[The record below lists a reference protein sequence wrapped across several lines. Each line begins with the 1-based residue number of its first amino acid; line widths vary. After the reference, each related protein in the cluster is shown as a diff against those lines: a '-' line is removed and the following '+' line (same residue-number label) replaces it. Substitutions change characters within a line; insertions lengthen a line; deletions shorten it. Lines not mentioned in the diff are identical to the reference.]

1 MKISV
6 IIVLLSLIIPIGM
19 KGQEMRQTIKGS
31 VVDIDTR
38 QPLPGV
44 NIIVLQS
51 DPLIGATTDADGK
64 FRLPP
69 VPPGRYSLQVSFI
82 GYQSQMLSEIDVSSG
97 KEVVLNLELKEK
109 VMEAKEVVITARA
122 EKEKPLNS
130 MTTISARSFSV
141 EETRRY
147 AGSADDPLRAASA
160 FAGVAASASSERN
173 DIVVRGN
180 NSKGLLWRL
189 DGVDIPNPN
198 HFARIGNSGGGLTLF
213 SSQVLSNSDFLTSAF
228 PAEYGE
234 ALAGV
239 FDIRFRNGNS
249 DRHEYTLQLGTLGID
264 VAAEGP
270 FIKGKPATFLFNY
283 RYSSLALLAK
293 VDKEFERTIPDYQD
307 VSFKVNIPTRHSGT
321 FSFTGIGGIDHSS
334 LDPEED
340 TLDWKEF
347 EDRER
352 SRLNT
357 STGAFI
363 ASHQISLSR
372 KTWMKTSL
380 ALSGSSIDYNDGYWA
395 DTENF
400 RQKDVSEMIST
411 KMTAGLTLNFK
422 PTQRLNTRTGLVY
435 NRLGYDINI
444 RSEDP
449 LSGIFETIADNDGSA
464 SSFQAY
470 TQARLDITDRL
481 SLNAGVH
488 GRWFEVND
496 KVSIEPRAAVRWEFI
511 TGQTLSLGYGR
522 HTQIENLAVYFTT
535 LPLSGNMP
543 NKILDFATADHFV
556 AGYDLMINE
565 YTRIKTEVY
574 YQHLTRLP
582 VVPGTSYALINVTDQ
597 WVADSLVNN
606 GKGKNYGVE
615 ITLERFMHNRFY
627 YLLTTSLF
635 RSQYTGSDATE
646 RNARFDGRCV
656 MNGLVGKE
664 FAINEKHAIG
674 VNFKV
679 TWSGGE
685 WYTPIDLAASR
696 IANRQVDDLDHA
708 WSEQLPS
715 FLYTDLTITLKRNH
729 KKFTGSWAVQIKN
742 MLNHRPVVGYRYD
755 SYSKQIEE
763 ILPMGIVP
771 SIGYKIEF

>member
-1 MKISV
+1 MKKPVV
-6 IIVLLSLIIPIGM
+6 IILLFFFVSLGM

-51 DPLIGATTDADGK
+51 DPLTGATSDADGK
-64 FRLPP
+64 FRLPA
-69 VPPGRYSLQVSFI
+69 VPPGRYSLQISFI
-82 GYQSQMLSEIDVSSG
+82 GYQSRLLSDIDVSSG
-97 KEVVLNLELKEK
+97 KEVVLNLEMKEK

-122 EKEKPLNS
+122 EKEKPINS
-130 MTTISARSFSV
+130 MTAISARSFSV

-180 NSKGLLWRL
+180 NPKGLLWRL

-249 DRHEYTLQLGTLGID
+249 DKHEYTLQLGTLGID

-270 FIKGKPATFLFNY
+270 FIKGRPATFVFNY
-283 RYSSLALLAK
+283 RYSTLALLAK

-307 VSFKVNIPTRHSGT
+307 ISFRVNIPTRRAGT
-321 FSFTGIGGIDHSS
+321 FSFTGIGGIDHSR

-340 TLDWKEF
+340 TLDWKEY

-352 SRLNT
+352 TRLNT

-363 ASHQISLSR
+363 ASHQLLLSR
-372 KTWMKTSL
+372 KTWMKTTL
-380 ALSGSSIDYNDGYWA
+380 ALSGSSIDYSDGYWT

-400 RQKDVSEMIST
+400 RQKDESEMTST
-411 KMTAGLTLNFK
+411 KMTAGWIINYK
-422 PTQRLNTRTGLVY
+422 PFQRLTTRTGITY
-435 NRLGYDINI
+435 NRLGYDMKI
-444 RSEDP
+444 RSENP
-449 LSGIFETIADNDGSA
+449 FSGVFESIADDDGSA
-464 SSFQAY
+464 ATLQAFA
-470 TQARLDITDRL
+470 QARFDITDKL

-488 GRWFEVND
+488 SRWLEVND
-496 KVSIEPRAAVRWEFI
+496 KTSLEPRAALRWEFV
-511 TGQTLSLGYGR
+511 TGQTFSVGYGR
-522 HTQIENLAVYFTT
+522 HTQMENLAVYLTSIPVT
-535 LPLSGNMP
+535 GAKP
-543 NKILDFATADHFV
+543 NNKLDYATADHFV
-556 AGYDLMINE
+556 AGYDLMLNE
-565 YTRIKTEVY
+565 YTRIKAEAY
-574 YQHLTRLP
+574 YQHLTQLP
-582 VVPGTSYALINVTDQ
+582 VVPGSSYALINVTDQ
-597 WVADSLVNN
+597 WVTDSLANT
-606 GKGKNYGVE
+606 GKGMNYGIE
-615 ITLERFMHNRFY
+615 LTLERFMHNRFY
-627 YLLTTSLF
+627 YLLTTSLY
-635 RSQYTGSDATE
+635 RSRYTGGDGIE
-646 RNARFDGRCV
+646 RNSRFDGRFII
-656 MNGLVGKE
+656 NGLVGKE
-664 FAINEKHAIG
+664 FVINQKHSLG

-685 WYTPIDLAASR
+685 WYTPIDLAASQA
-696 IANRQVDDLDHA
+696 ANRQVDDLNHA

-729 KKFTGSWAVQIKN
+729 RRFTGSWAVQIKN
-742 MLNHRPVVGYRYD
+742 MLNHRPVVGYRFD
-755 SYSKQIEE
+755 SYSRQIAE
-763 ILPMGIVP
+763 IIPMGIVP

>member
-1 MKISV
+1 MKKPVV
-6 IIVLLSLIIPIGM
+6 IILLFFFVSLGM

-51 DPLIGATTDADGK
+51 DPLTGATSDADGK
-64 FRLPP
+64 FRLPA
-69 VPPGRYSLQVSFI
+69 VPPGRYSLQISFI
-82 GYQSQMLSEIDVSSG
+82 GYQSRLLSDIDVSSG
-97 KEVVLNLELKEK
+97 KEVVLNLEMKEK

-122 EKEKPLNS
+122 EKEKPINS
-130 MTTISARSFSV
+130 MTAISARSFSV

-180 NSKGLLWRL
+180 NPKGLLWRL

-249 DRHEYTLQLGTLGID
+249 DKHEYTLQLGTLGID

-270 FIKGKPATFLFNY
+270 FIKGRPATFVFNY
-283 RYSSLALLAK
+283 RYSTLALLAK

-307 VSFKVNIPTRHSGT
+307 ISFRVNIPTRRAGT
-321 FSFTGIGGIDHSS
+321 FSFTGIGGIDHSR

-340 TLDWKEF
+340 TLDWKEY

-352 SRLNT
+352 TRLNT

-363 ASHQISLSR
+363 ASHQLLLSR
-372 KTWMKTSL
+372 KTWMKTTL
-380 ALSGSSIDYNDGYWA
+380 ALSGSSIDYSDGYWT

-400 RQKDVSEMIST
+400 RQKDESEMTST
-411 KMTAGLTLNFK
+411 KMTAGWIINYK
-422 PTQRLNTRTGLVY
+422 PFQRLTTRTGITY
-435 NRLGYDINI
+435 NRLGYDMKI
-444 RSEDP
+444 RSENP
-449 LSGIFETIADNDGSA
+449 FSGVFESIADDDGSA
-464 SSFQAY
+464 ATLQAFA
-470 TQARLDITDRL
+470 QARFDITDKL

-488 GRWFEVND
+488 SRWLEVND
-496 KVSIEPRAAVRWEFI
+496 KTSLEPRAALRWEFV
-511 TGQTLSLGYGR
+511 TGQTFSVGYGR
-522 HTQIENLAVYFTT
+522 HTQMENLAVYLTSIPVT
-535 LPLSGNMP
+535 GAKP
-543 NKILDFATADHFV
+543 NNKLDYATADHFV
-556 AGYDLMINE
+556 AGYDLMLNE
-565 YTRIKTEVY
+565 YTRIRRTGHHR
-574 YQHLTRLP
+574 HLTQLP
-582 VVPGTSYALINVTDQ
+582 VVPGSSYALINVTDQ
-597 WVADSLVNN
+597 WVTDSLANT
-606 GKGKNYGVE
+606 GKGMNYGIE
-615 ITLERFMHNRFY
+615 LTLERFMHNRFY
-627 YLLTTSLF
+627 YLLTTSLY
-635 RSQYTGSDATE
+635 RSRYTGGDGIE
-646 RNARFDGRCV
+646 RNSRFDGRFII
-656 MNGLVGKE
+656 NGLVGKE
-664 FAINEKHAIG
+664 FVINQKHSLG

-685 WYTPIDLAASR
+685 WYTPIDLAASQA
-696 IANRQVDDLDHA
+696 ANRQVDDLNHA

-729 KKFTGSWAVQIKN
+729 RRFTGSWAVQIKN
-742 MLNHRPVVGYRYD
+742 MLNHRPVVGYRFD
-755 SYSKQIEE
+755 SYSRQIAE
-763 ILPMGIVP
+763 IIPMGIVP